1 MITLELGKVFV
12 IGSFGFVGQ
21 KLCRRLLELGV
32 VVVDIFVAILL
43 SIVASTGTIVGNRG
57 NQVDAIT
64 LRFVNSV
71 MTCCTQVSSS
81 AVPVNKESSGFSG
94 IS

>member
-1 MITLELGKVFV
+1 MLELGKVFV
-12 IGSFGFVGQ
+12 ISSSGFIGQ
-21 KLCRRLLELGV
+21 KLCRRLLEFGV
-32 VVVDIFVAILL
+32 VVIDVLVSILL
-43 SIVASTGTIVGNRG
+43 RIVVFAGTIVGNRS

-81 AVPVNKESSGFSG
+81 AVPVSKVRSGFSG